1 MKNIQ
6 EYSDLEL
13 YDMVKNKK
21 GQFEIAFAELY
32 NRHSPR
38 VFAYCKRYVGSKEE
52 AKDVFQETFE
62 SFYKTTHQE
71 REMTNIPAFLLRIAR
86 NLCINY
92 IKSRKKDSMNVS
104 YEDYMAVNEERKFE
118 GDDELLELINVALD
132 TLPEKYKEMF
142 ILREYDGLTYSE
154 IAEVTDEP
162 IANVKVRIHRSKQKI
177 REVLEPYIKEIQRM

>member
-13 YDMVKNKK
+13 YELVKNRK
-21 GQFEIAFAELY
+21 GQFEVAFAELY

-38 VFAYCKRYVGSKEE
+38 VFAYCKRYIGSREE

-62 SFYKTTHQE
+62 SFYKSTHQE

-86 NLCINY
+86 NLCVNY
-92 IKSRKKDSMNVS
+92 LKIKNKNKILVS
-104 YEDYMAVNEERKFE
+104 YEDYMAVNEEKKYE
-118 GDDELLELINVALD
+118 GDEELLNLINVALD

-142 ILREYDGLTYSE
+142 ILREYDGLSYTE
-154 IAEVTDEP
+154 IAEVTDEQVS
-162 IANVKVRIHRSKQKI
+162 NVKVRIHRAKQKI
-177 REVLEPYIKEIQRM
+177 REVLEPYIKEIQKM

>member
-6 EYSDLEL
+6 DYSDLEL
-13 YDMVKNKK
+13 YEMVKNQK
-21 GQFEIAFAELY
+21 GQFEMAFAELY

-38 VFAYCKRYVGSKEE
+38 VFAYCKRYIGSREE

-62 SFYKTTHQE
+62 SFYKSTHQE

-92 IKSRKKDSMNVS
+92 LKIKNKHKILVS
-104 YEDYMAVNEERKFE
+104 YEDYMAVNEEKKYD
-118 GDDELLELINVALD
+118 GDEELLNLINVALD

-142 ILREYDGLTYSE
+142 ILREYDGLSYTE

-162 IANVKVRIHRSKQKI
+162 VSNVKVRIHRAKQKI
-177 REVLEPYIKEIQRM
+177 REVLEPYIKEIQKM